1 MWGASERV
9 RNAAPPGTKFFDSFE
24 ACDYACL
31 ECRHTFFRAVLY
43 TISKLEVAL
52 TPRDYAILGKPVSCP
67 ECESQ
72 KLQEKRFYWGDLPKE
87 FVHAKL
93 QGLLDTLSAEALVE
107 VVKCIEH
114 GPFSGTTRK
123 FVGRYYLKAGRLG
136 SPRAAQELIRFYHH
150 GMHVP
155 RNVLRAIAWAKRRYD
170 FEGGEAP
177 VYFSYLLAK
186 YHGKEDEWLAA
197 RFQEIDG

>member
-1 MWGASERV
+1 M
-9 RNAAPPGTKFFDSFE
+9 
-24 ACDYACL
+24 
-31 ECRHTFFRAVLY
+31 
-43 TISKLEVAL
+43 
-52 TPRDYAILGKPVSCP
+52 
-67 ECESQ
+67 
-72 KLQEKRFYWGDLPKE
+72 
-87 FVHAKL
+87 
-93 QGLLDTLSAEALVE
+93 
-107 VVKCIEH
+107 KCIEH

-136 SPRAAQELIRFYHH
+136 SPRAAQELIRFYEH

-186 YHGKEDEWLAA
+186 YRGKEDEWLAA
-197 RFQEIDG
+197 RFQEIHG